1 MGVNKTLH
9 PLLAP
14 FVISSR
20 FILLP
25 LIYVSKRVLGSI
37 YPIQFLFKKIK
48 EKKKKRVRKKIKRE

>member
-1 MGVNKTLH
+1 VNKTLH

-37 YPIQFLFKKIK
+37 YPIQFLFKKR
-48 EKKKKRVRKKIKRE
+48 EKKKRKKERVRKKIKRE